1 MSDDLLESSV
11 WRPLRLLQ
19 EAIDNE
25 IAALYDEAEIAG
37 VRTRFVGPL
46 IHLGRH
52 ESMTIQELA
61 TAMQV
66 THSAMSQTAASMRAA
81 GLAEPA
87 GGGDGRTR
95 RIRLTERGRELLPFL
110 QAEWRATEAT
120 IRELEAEIPYPLSR
134 VVEDIQAALVARPIR
149 QRLRDNLAKALDGR
163 LR

>member
-1 MSDDLLESSV
+1 MIDDLLESSI

-19 EAIDNE
+19 EALDND
-25 IAALYDEAEIAG
+25 IAALYDEAGIAG

-46 IHLGRH
+46 IRLGRH

-66 THSAMSQTAASMRAA
+66 THSAMSQTAAAMRAA

-95 RIRLTERGRELLPFL
+95 RVRLTERGRELLPFL
-110 QAEWRATEAT
+110 EAEWRATEAT
-120 IRELEAEIPYPLSR
+120 VRELEAEIAYPLSR
-134 VVEDIQAALVARPIR
+134 VVEDIEAVLAIRPFR
-149 QRLRDNLAKALDGR
+149 DRLRDNLAKALDGR
-163 LR
+163 LT